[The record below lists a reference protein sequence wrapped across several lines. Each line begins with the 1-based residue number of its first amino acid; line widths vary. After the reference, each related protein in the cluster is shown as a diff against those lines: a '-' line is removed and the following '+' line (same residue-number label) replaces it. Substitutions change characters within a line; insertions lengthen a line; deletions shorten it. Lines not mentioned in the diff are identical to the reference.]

1 MSYYTLAIS
10 SSNHD
15 SSICLLKDDEIL
27 VAFSCERINR
37 MKHTQRIKQVDID
50 VIAKHTKMV
59 DKLVLV
65 NVLTEN
71 EKHNGQSYYNAFI
84 VSESVNDI
92 RTKLDKAGIQCG
104 KVIVDNRHHH
114 LYHAAAGF
122 YTSGLEDAI
131 CIVIDGFGS
140 VEMYDDAAFAE
151 TTTIFYAKET
161 IETLHKQLLYKFE
174 SPKMTG
180 WDTKKILQK
189 QNSYKFPTI
198 ITSHLDIGKMY
209 GTVTRYIGFYAVD
222 AGKTMGLSAY
232 GKPNNLP
239 PMLME
244 GTIISNSNLF
254 RYDSQIDTQC
264 YPELQD
270 PDDQTK
276 KNMAYN
282 VQKALEKIFVERV
295 ASALKIKYSDNV
307 ILGGGCALNILG
319 NSEIKRHFPH
329 LNVYPEPIAA
339 DAAQSIGAAL
349 YHYKLEFPGTKFRK
363 IDNVYFGPRYNLPFV
378 KQRLLQLVEQHNNE
392 SNLPVDIDQR

>member
-15 SSICLLKDDEIL
+15 SSICLLKDNEIL
-27 VAFSCERINR
+27 VAFSCERINK
-37 MKHTQRIKQVDID
+37 MKHTQRIEQVDIN
-50 VIAKHTKMV
+50 VISRYTKVV

-65 NVLTEN
+65 NVLTEIENPN
-71 EKHNGQSYYNAFI
+71 ERPYYNAFT
-84 VSESVNDI
+84 VSESVKDI
-92 RTKLDKAGIQCG
+92 RAKLNQAGIQCG
-104 KVIVDNRHHH
+104 EVIADNRHHH

-161 IETLHKQLLYKFE
+161 IKTLHKQLLYKFE

-180 WDTKKILQK
+180 WDNKKILQK
-189 QNSYKFPTI
+189 QNSYKFPVT

-209 GTVTRYIGFYAVD
+209 GTVTRYAGFYAVD

-295 ASALKIKYSDNV
+295 ASALKIKYSNNV

-329 LNVYPEPIAA
+329 INVYPEPIAA
-339 DAAQSIGAAL
+339 DSAQSIGAAL
-349 YHYKLEFPGTKFRK
+349 FHYKMQFPNAKFKK
-363 IDNVYFGPRYNLPFV
+363 IDNLYFGPHYELPMV

-392 SNLPVDIDQR
+392 SSLQIVSN

>member
-1 MSYYTLAIS
+1 MSYYTLAVS

-15 SSICLLKDDEIL
+15 SSICLLKDNEIL
-27 VAFSCERINR
+27 VAFSCERINK
-37 MKHTQRIKQVDID
+37 MKHTQRIEQVDIN
-50 VIAKHTKMV
+50 VISRYTKVV

-65 NVLTEN
+65 NVLTEIENPN
-71 EKHNGQSYYNAFI
+71 ERPYYNAFT
-84 VSESVNDI
+84 VSESVKNI
-92 RTKLDKAGIQCG
+92 RAKLNQAGIQCG
-104 KVIVDNRHHH
+104 EVIADNRHHH

-161 IETLHKQLLYKFE
+161 IKTLHKQLLYKFE

-180 WDTKKILQK
+180 WDNKKILQK
-189 QNSYKFPTI
+189 QNSYKFPVT

-209 GTVTRYIGFYAVD
+209 GTVTRYAGFYAVD

-295 ASALKIKYSDNV
+295 ASALKIKYSNNV

-329 LNVYPEPIAA
+329 INVYPEPIAA
-339 DAAQSIGAAL
+339 DSAQSIGAAL
-349 YHYKLEFPGTKFRK
+349 FHYKMQFPNAKFKK
-363 IDNVYFGPRYNLPFV
+363 INNLYFGPHYELPIV

-392 SNLPVDIDQR
+392 SSLQIVSN

>member
-1 MSYYTLAIS
+1 MSYYTLAVS

-15 SSICLLKDDEIL
+15 SSICLLRDSEIL
-27 VAFSCERINR
+27 VAFSCERINK
-37 MKHTQRIKQVDID
+37 MKHTQRIEQVDIN
-50 VIAKHTKMV
+50 VIAKYTKIV

-71 EKHNGQSYYNAFI
+71 EINNGQSYYNAFTI
-84 VSESVNDI
+84 SESVKNI
-92 RTKLDKAGIQCG
+92 RAKINKAGIQCS

-122 YTSGLEDAI
+122 YTSGLQDAI

-140 VEMYDDAAFAE
+140 VETLDDIAFAE
-151 TTTIFYAKET
+151 TTTIFHAKET

-180 WDTKKILQK
+180 WDTKQILHK
-189 QNSYKFPTI
+189 QNSYKFPTV

-244 GTIISNSNLF
+244 GTIISNANLF
-254 RYDSQIDTQC
+254 RYDSQIDALC

-319 NSEIKRHFPH
+319 NSEIKRHFPD

-349 YHYKLEFPGTKFRK
+349 YHYKLEFPSTRFRK
-363 IDNVYFGPRYNLPFV
+363 IDNLYFGPDYKLPDV
-378 KQRLLQLVEQHNNE
+378 KQRLLQLVEQYNNE
-392 SNLPVDIDQR
+392 SSLQIVSN